1 MGGNLSPLYIYEVL
15 KSIKEGMVQWR
26 TTINM

>member
-1 MGGNLSPLYIYEVL
+1 MGGNFTIIFFDVL

-26 TTINM
+26 TIINM